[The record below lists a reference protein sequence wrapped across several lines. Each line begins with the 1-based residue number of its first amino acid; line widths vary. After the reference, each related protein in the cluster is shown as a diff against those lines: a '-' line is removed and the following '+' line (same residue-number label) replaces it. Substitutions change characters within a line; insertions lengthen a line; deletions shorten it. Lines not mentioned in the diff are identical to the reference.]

1 MERWVWIGDVAAAQ
15 FFFGVLVWFFF
26 FCCLFVGPRRKINV
40 RSESDSE
47 ILVWCGKEMRFALFL
62 CLAGLWYYCSRG
74 VLLLSSVRYCYDSA
88 AIKARLL
95 PRFWPP
101 PLGPATPGD
110 QILTGLLARAIYD
123 KTPHFTLQ
131 FNAKVAIYLHLTAMI
146 WPGGGSPEPRPE
158 PVTVPER

>member
-1 MERWVWIGDVAAAQ
+1 MDRGRCCRAVLFWSFGLG
-15 FFFGVLVWFFF
+15 FFFLL
-26 FCCLFVGPRRKINV
+26 LFICWPAERNL
-40 RSESDSE
+40 RSFRVSSE
-47 ILVWCGKEMRFALFL
+47 ILVWCGKEMQFALFL

-110 QILTGLLARAIYD
+110 QILTGWPGTIYD

-146 WPGGGSPEPRPE
+146 WPGGESPEPRPE

>member
-1 MERWVWIGDVAAAQ
+1 MDRGRCYSAVLFWS
-15 FFFGVLVWFFF
+15 FGLGFFF
-26 FCCLFVGPRRKINV
+26 FCCLFVGPRREINV

-110 QILTGLLARAIYD
+110 QILTGWPGTIYD

-146 WPGGGSPEPRPE
+146 WPGGESPEPRPE